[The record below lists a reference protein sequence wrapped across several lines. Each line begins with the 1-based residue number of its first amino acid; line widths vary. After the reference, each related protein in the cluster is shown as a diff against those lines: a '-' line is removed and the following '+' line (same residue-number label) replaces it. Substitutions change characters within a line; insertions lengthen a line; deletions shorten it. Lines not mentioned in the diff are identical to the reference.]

1 MSRQLGFNRRRD
13 ACFLATGDIEAL
25 TKIMHAFQS
34 QTRRLLPRNL
44 GSPLQTK
51 QETVVSIA
59 DATLASS
66 QPRASHLQGWRFVCF
81 NRRRDACFLAT
92 EGQWTPTVGG
102 RVSIADAT
110 LASSQHIQKKWIGTV
125 QAEFQSQTRRL
136 LPRNVQH
143 PEMSV
148 AQYFSFNRRR
158 DACFLATS
166 GVPIHA
172 GTSGQFQSQTRRLL
186 PRNAS
191 CFSHARVPDC
201 FNRRRDAC
209 FLATNTIMTTEQK
222 KTLFQSQTRRLL
234 PRNPAL
240 WLRSDSL

>member
-13 ACFLATGDIEAL
+13 SCFLATGDSEAL

-44 GSPLQTK
+44 GSPLQTE

-186 PRNAS
+186 PRNPLGS
-191 CFSHARVPDC
+191 RLPGSPRTC

-209 FLATNTIMTTEQK
+209 FLATQQYHVAFVAEYLRFNRRRDACFLA
-222 KTLFQSQTRRLL
+222 TLQL
-234 PRNPAL
+234 
-240 WLRSDSL
+240 